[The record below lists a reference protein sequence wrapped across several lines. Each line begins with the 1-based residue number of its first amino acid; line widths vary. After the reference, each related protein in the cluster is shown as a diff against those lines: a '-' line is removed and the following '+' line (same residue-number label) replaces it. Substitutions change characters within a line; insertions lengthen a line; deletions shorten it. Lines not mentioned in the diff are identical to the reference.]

1 MKHPIT
7 FIGSNCID
15 EYYQLDEVPQLG
27 DKALCRYLDSKIGG
41 MIGNAASVYAGY
53 GNETYMI
60 DFMNHH
66 TSNQLLLDDLIN
78 SKVNIDNISFDDKY
92 PDSKCMIMLNQG
104 ERIIYI
110 MDNTNVVHT
119 LTDKQIECLSQS
131 EYVYTSLGDMIQI
144 ENYARI
150 FSDLKELGVKL
161 VLDIEKNAL
170 LLSQNL
176 YDDLSIASILFIN
189 EQAHETLMNKISR
202 VYINTLVKQGV
213 LVVHTQAERG
223 STIYTFDETIHIPAF
238 KVELIDTT
246 GAGDTYNV
254 SFIHALNQNKPLNEA
269 GLFASA
275 AAAMSIT
282 QLGARSGV
290 RNEESILEFMK
301 QGTILDN
308 K

>member
-27 DKALCRYLDSKIGG
+27 DKALCRYIDSKIGG

-53 GNETYMI
+53 ENDTYMI

-66 TSNQLLLDDLIN
+66 SSNKLLLDDLVN
-78 SKVNIDNISFDDKY
+78 SKINTDYISFNDKY
-92 PDSKCMIMLNQG
+92 PDSKCMIMLNNG

-110 MDNTNVVHT
+110 MDNTHIIHA
-119 LTDKQIECLSQS
+119 LTDKQIECISKS

-144 ENYARI
+144 DNYETI
-150 FSDLKELGVKL
+150 FTELKKSSVKL

-170 LLSQNL
+170 SLSKNL
-176 YDDLSIASILFIN
+176 YDDLSKASILFIN
-189 EQAHETLMNKISR
+189 EQAHETLMEKISR
-202 VYINTLVKQGV
+202 VYINTLVKQGT

-223 STIYTFDETIHIPAF
+223 STIYSMEEIIHIPAY
-238 KVELIDTT
+238 KVDVKDTT

-254 SFIHALNQNKPLNEA
+254 SFIHALNQNKPLNEV

-282 QLGARSGV
+282 ELGARSGV
-290 RNEESILEFMK
+290 RDEKSIIEFMK

-308 K
+308 N

>member
-1 MKHPIT
+1 MNHPIT

-15 EYYQLDEVPQLG
+15 EYFQLDEVPQLG
-27 DKALCRYLDSKIGG
+27 DKALCRYIDSKIGG

-53 GNETYMI
+53 GNDTYMI

-66 TSNQLLLDDLIN
+66 SSNQLLLDDLVN
-78 SKVNIDNISFDDKY
+78 SKINIEYISFDDKY
-92 PDSKCMIMLNQG
+92 PDSKCMIMLNHG

-110 MDNTNVVHT
+110 MDNTHIVHT
-119 LTDKQIECLSQS
+119 LTIQQIKCLSES

-144 ENYARI
+144 ENYENI
-150 FSDLKELGVKL
+150 FTNLKESGVKL

-170 LLSQNL
+170 SLSKNL
-176 YDDLSIASILFIN
+176 YEDLSKASILFIN
-189 EQAHETLMNKISR
+189 EQAHELLMEKISR
-202 VYINTLVKQGV
+202 VYINTLVKQGT

-223 STIYTFDETIHIPAF
+223 STIYSMGETIHIPAF
-238 KVELIDTT
+238 KVDVKDTT

-254 SFIHALNQNKPLNEA
+254 SFIHALNQNKPFNEV

-282 QLGARSGV
+282 ELGARSGV
-290 RNEESILEFMK
+290 RAEKSIIEFMK

-308 K
+308 N